1 MIRKFNTYLLSEQ
14 VKQLLY
20 FKGLESIFNYTDYQ
34 EFKKRIPKESRDKAN
49 KIVRL
54 FIEYN
59 NCAVSDYA
67 EYIF

>member
-1 MIRKFNTYLLSEQ
+1 MIRKFNLYLLSEQ
-14 VKQLLY
+14 VKCILY
-20 FKGLESIFNYTDYQ
+20 TKGLESIFNYIDYQ
-34 EFKKRIPKESRDKAN
+34 DFKKRISANTKDKAE
-49 KIVRL
+49 KIASL